1 MKRLSILIICL
12 LWIQAMSAQNEQA
25 QLADS
30 ARSDTVSIA
39 IAEILPTIA
48 KEAMN
53 IEQKL
58 LPEVQ
63 RNVVHP
69 NQIQIDS
76 LQMEVGR
83 LGTITSELILD
94 NQGYSFYESL
104 NLKWSELINNLEKI
118 EAKLLDY
125 STEIERV
132 RTNLDI
138 QKLRWEITGS
148 SIKDLEYAENMV
160 QPIGKMIR
168 IIDSALHIVQDSLHY
183 AISAQQRTTVAILE
197 AKTNLASVQQL
208 KDEEIGY
215 ILTLKDPPLWRISS
229 QSDSTA
235 LVIDIDMIQQFRME
249 DSKLY
254 LKNNWYVLL
263 ILVLLYLV
271 LALFLRWLRKE
282 HHKIENSNKEQLKQS
297 LFVISMPYVAAWMF
311 STLLI
316 LVFFH
321 ATMPLL
327 IAKAYALLFLIPFL
341 VVFHGAVIKAL
352 RWSLFYFVILFIFSN
367 IPILFAVSEVS
378 NRLIQLFL
386 TIAIGGFFV
395 WFVIQGKRLK
405 SENEDG
411 RLFYS
416 FLKTFSPWYLVV
428 QCCAL
433 IVNIIGYGVMAE
445 LINFGTI
452 ISITMAL
459 ILGTAYTSLVT
470 LIYIFIQTRP
480 AQHSNLVR
488 ESGMSLYRGLKKVL
502 WLLTIYYWVK
512 MSLDGYHV
520 WDPVVAWLV
529 KIWETGYQFGTFHV
543 SIGDIISFIL
553 IIVFSWIIA
562 WILKHILQKEVLL
575 RFNMAR
581 GVPNAVSSLLYYF
594 LVVSGFMLALA
605 YIGFDLSN
613 LGLLAGAMGFGIGF
627 GLQSLI
633 GNFIAGLILAF
644 ERPVTVGD
652 WIFVDGLEGRV
663 IKMGIRT
670 SVIRQFDGSQLIIP
684 NADLVN
690 NKVTN
695 WSLTK
700 FRKRYII
707 TVHAHL
713 DSDPDFVLKT
723 IDDAV
728 KKVDGVLTDPAAAT
742 YFRGVVE
749 RALEFAVYFW
759 ASENLFEVQSNVN
772 LAIQK
777 AIDEANIVLEI
788 PLPLKMDPLKET
800 GESIG
805 GGK

>member
-1 MKRLSILIICL
+1 MKRVYILIICL
-12 LWIQAMSAQNEQA
+12 LWAQIMVAQPEQSRS
-25 QLADS
+25 ADS
-30 ARSDTVSIA
+30 ARTDTVSLS

-63 RNVVHP
+63 QNVVHP
-69 NQIQIDS
+69 NQMQIDS

-83 LGTITSELILD
+83 LGVITSELILD
-94 NQGYSFYESL
+94 NQGYTFYESL
-104 NLKWSELINNLEKI
+104 NLKWNTLINNLEKI
-118 EAKLLDY
+118 EANLVEY
-125 STEIERV
+125 SANLEQV
-132 RTNLDI
+132 STNLEI

-148 SIKDLEYAENMV
+148 SIEDLDYAENV
-160 QPIGKMIR
+160 IKPIGNMID

-183 AISAQQRTTVAILE
+183 AISAQQRTTVAILD
-197 AKTNLASVQQL
+197 AKTYLASVQQL

-215 ILTLKDPPLWRISS
+215 ILTLKDPPIWKIRS

-235 LVIDIDMIQQFRME
+235 LEADTGMIQQFRME

-254 LKNNWYVLL
+254 LKNSWYVLL
-263 ILVLLYLV
+263 VLVLFFFA
-271 LALFLRWLRKE
+271 LALFLTWLRKE
-282 HHKIENSNKEQLKQS
+282 HHKMENSNKEELKQS
-297 LFVISMPYVAAWMF
+297 MFIISMPYYAAWMF

-321 ATMPLL
+321 SDMPLL
-327 IAKAYALLFLIPFL
+327 IAKTFALLFLIPFL
-341 VVFHGAVIKAL
+341 VIFHGAVIKAL
-352 RWSLFYFVILFIFSN
+352 RWSLFYFVILFLFSN
-367 IPILFAVSEVS
+367 IPILLPISEIA
-378 NRLIQLFL
+378 NRFIQLFL
-386 TIAIGGFFV
+386 SIAIGGFFV

-405 SENEDG
+405 SNVEDG

-416 FLKTFSPWYLVV
+416 FLNTFSPLYLLI

-433 IVNIIGYGVMAE
+433 VMNILGYVTMAE

-470 LIYIFIQTRP
+470 LTYIFIQTRP
-480 AQHSNLVR
+480 AQNSNLVR
-488 ESGMSLYRGLKKVL
+488 ESGMSLYRGFRKVL
-502 WLLTIYYWVK
+502 WILTIYYWLK

-520 WDPVVAWLV
+520 WDPVVSWLE

-543 SIGDIISFIL
+543 SIGDIISFLL

-562 WILKHILQKEVLL
+562 WILKHILQKEVLGRL
-575 RFNMAR
+575 HLAR
-581 GVPNAVSSLLYYF
+581 GVPNAISSLLYYF

-605 YIGFDLSN
+605 YVGFNLSN

-644 ERPVTVGD
+644 ERPVTAGD

-723 IDDAV
+723 INDAIRTV
-728 KKVDGVLTDPAAAT
+728 EGVMKDPPTAT
-742 YFRGVVE
+742 YFRGVVD
-749 RALEFAVYFW
+749 RAFEFAVYFW

-772 LAIQK
+772 LAIQR
-777 AIDEANIVLEI
+777 AIEEAKIVLEI
-788 PLPLKMDPLKET
+788 PLALKMEPSGGSDPDKH
-800 GESIG
+800 
-805 GGK
+805 